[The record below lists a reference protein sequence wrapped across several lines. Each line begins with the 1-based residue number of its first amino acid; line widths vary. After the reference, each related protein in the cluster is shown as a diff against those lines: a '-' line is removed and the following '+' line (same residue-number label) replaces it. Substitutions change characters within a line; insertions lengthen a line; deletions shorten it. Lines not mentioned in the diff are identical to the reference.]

1 MLEII
6 ITVLKKNIDIQ
17 SSNILI
23 EILKDI
29 RVEKG
34 KLIIINVLFI
44 IISRL
49 ISIGIAEEM
58 NISMKVIII
67 IESITP
73 QVIILLN

>member
-1 MLEII
+1 M
-6 ITVLKKNIDIQ
+6 
-17 SSNILI
+17 I